1 MHTRRS
7 ALSLAVAL
15 VFGVGAVAVPTAQQ
29 GGESI
34 AVPLTDAGRPAVV
47 RVSLMN
53 GAITVRG
60 ENRKDV
66 LVTSRETIDTS
77 GRGNRGGG
85 ARGRGSSEPPAGL
98 RRLNQRPGLTI
109 VEENN
114 QVTIESGGM
123 TRSGD
128 VELRV
133 PTRTNLV
140 LNSLNG
146 GDTLIENVDG
156 EIEAAH
162 LNAGIRMTNVAGS
175 VVANSHNGN
184 IIVTL
189 TRITGDKAMA
199 FTSFN
204 GNVDVTLP
212 ANAKANLRLQSDNG
226 DIYTDFDVQ
235 VRPTAAPQTSRR
247 PDGRVRIEVNQS
259 IFGSINGG
267 GPEFDLRTFNGQ
279 IYVRRGSQ

>member
-7 ALSLAVAL
+7 ALSLTAAL
-15 VFGVGAVAVPTAQQ
+15 VFGVGAVALPTAQQ

-34 AVPLTDAGRPAVV
+34 AVPLTDAGRPAGV

-53 GAITVRG
+53 GTVTVRG

-66 LVTSRETIDTS
+66 LVTTREAIDTS
-77 GRGNRGGG
+77 GRGNRAGG
-85 ARGRGSSEPPAGL
+85 RGRGSSEPPAGL

-114 QVTIESGGM
+114 QVTIEGSGM

-128 VELRV
+128 IELRV

-140 LNSLNG
+140 LNALNG
-146 GDTLIENVDG
+146 GDTVIENVDG
-156 EIEAAH
+156 EIEAAN

-184 IIVTL
+184 VVVTL

-235 VRPTAAPQTSRR
+235 VRPAGAPQTSRR
-247 PDGRVRIEVNQS
+247 SDGRVRIEVNQS

-279 IYVRRGSQ
+279 IYVRRGAQ